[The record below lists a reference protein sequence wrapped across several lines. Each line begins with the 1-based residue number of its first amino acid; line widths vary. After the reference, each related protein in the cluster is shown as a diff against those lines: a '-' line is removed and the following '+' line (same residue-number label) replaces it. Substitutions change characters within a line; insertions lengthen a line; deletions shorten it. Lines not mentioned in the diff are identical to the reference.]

1 MMAGRRRLI
10 EERPLSGQRLLTPV
24 APPVLSAR
32 RRASIERRRANT
44 RALILDAARRVF
56 ASANYAE
63 AKIDDIIRTAGVSR
77 ATFYAHF
84 TSKAELAGAI
94 YEAIVPQTT
103 ALFARFPALTEP
115 AQVHAWLDDFVA
127 LHLEHRYVTPL
138 IAQLQLFEAGFRER
152 ILRDTEALIDMTQG
166 GARSG
171 TSAQEPS
178 LAEARRRRIALRLL
192 YNRVA
197 AACAEIAR
205 GEYGRDDAALCRSLL
220 ATEILGFLAELDA
233 SKA

>member
-1 MMAGRRRLI
+1 LPGPRSPDR
-10 EERPLSGQRLLTPV
+10 E
-24 APPVLSAR
+24 PPVDPPPALSPR
-32 RRASIERRRANT
+32 RVASIERRRGAT
-44 RALILDAARRVF
+44 RALILQAARLIF

-103 ALFARFPALTEP
+103 ALFVRFPALSDP
-115 AQVHAWLDDFVA
+115 AEVHAWLDDFVS

-138 IAQLQLFEAGFRER
+138 IAQLQLFETGFRKR
-152 ILRDTEALIDMTQG
+152 VLRDTDALMEITLSA
-166 GARSG
+166 ARPEVPADEPA
-171 TSAQEPS
+171 SAEGRS
-178 LAEARRRRIALRLL
+178 RRIALRLL
-192 YNRVA
+192 FNRVA

-205 GEYGRDDAALCRSLL
+205 GEYGAEDARICLELL
-220 ATEILGFLAELDA
+220 ADEILSFLRRPHP
-233 SKA
+233 STV

>member
-1 MMAGRRRLI
+1 MPGTRSP
-10 EERPLSGQRLLTPV
+10 ERETPV
-24 APPVLSAR
+24 NPPPAPSAR
-32 RRASIERRRANT
+32 RVASIERRRGAT
-44 RALILDAARRVF
+44 RALILEAARLIF

-63 AKIDDIIRTAGVSR
+63 AKVDDIIRTAGVSR

-103 ALFARFPALTEP
+103 ALFARFPTLEEP

-138 IAQLQLFEAGFRER
+138 IAQLQLFEAGFRKR
-152 ILRDTEALIDMTQG
+152 ILRDTDVLIEITLS
-166 GARSG
+166 GAWPETPGDEPASAEGRS
-171 TSAQEPS
+171 
-178 LAEARRRRIALRLL
+178 RRIALRLL
-192 YNRVA
+192 FNRVA

-205 GEYGRDDAALCRSLL
+205 GEYGAEDARTCLELL
-220 ATEILGFLAELDA
+220 ADEILSFLRGPP
-233 SKA
+233 SSTV